1 MSGMLG
7 KVLLGM
13 RLTCI
18 DFALR
23 IMALGVV
30 GWKRHNMEL
39 TKMHGRGVFDIVEH
53 SSQLSRLT
61 SRSEVTGTVIA

>member
-13 RLTCI
+13 RFTCI
-18 DFALR
+18 NFALR

-30 GWKRHNMEL
+30 EWKRHNMEL
-39 TKMHGRGVFDIVEH
+39 AKMHGRGVFDIVEH
-53 SSQLSRLT
+53 GSQLSCLT
-61 SRSEVTGTVIA
+61 S

>member
-13 RLTCI
+13 RFTCI

-39 TKMHGRGVFDIVEH
+39 AKMHGRGVFDIVEH
-53 SSQLSRLT
+53 GSQLSCLT
-61 SRSEVTGTVIA
+61 S

>member
-13 RLTCI
+13 RFTCI

-30 GWKRHNMEL
+30 EWKRHNTEL
-39 TKMHGRGVFDIVEH
+39 AKKHGRGGFDIVKH
-53 SSQLSRLT
+53 GSQLSCLT
-61 SRSEVTGTVIA
+61 S